1 MTNATNK
8 NFTATKQEK
17 DPLLS
22 QIGNTPLVQLDL
34 PTEATVYAKLEFLN
48 PGGSIKDRAALY
60 MVQDAEERGLLKP
73 GGTIVEGSS
82 GNQGIALAMIGA
94 VKGYRVIIVVPKHT
108 SSEKK
113 AALRAYGAELHVAP
127 DASSH
132 DDPDSYSKR
141 AQRLA
146 EEIPGAFMP
155 NQYYNIKNAE
165 AHYRSTG
172 PEIWE
177 QTDGTITHFFC
188 GMGSCGTISGTSK
201 FLKEQNTNI
210 HITGADSAH
219 SLLSAKTPRAY
230 AVEGIGVD
238 VISDVLQR
246 QLVDTIVPIYDEQ
259 AFQTA
264 RDYARKGYLV
274 GPSSGAVLH
283 ALTTQLHL
291 LKRGDTAVCILAD
304 SGRAYLS
311 KLFSVQ
317 MSEAD
322 LEAYREENTSEQ
334 QPAR

>member
-1 MTNATNK
+1 MT
-8 NFTATKQEK
+8 TKTLQNLQN
-17 DPLLS
+17 PLLS
-22 QIGNTPLVQLDL
+22 LIGNTPLVRLDL

-60 MVQDAEERGLLKP
+60 MVEDAEERGLLKP

-113 AALRAYGAELHVAP
+113 AALRAYGAELHIAP

-141 AQRLA
+141 AQKLA
-146 EEIPGAFMP
+146 QDFPGAFMP
-155 NQYYNIKNAE
+155 NQYYNVKNAE
-165 AHYRSTG
+165 AHYASTG

-177 QTDGTITHFFC
+177 QTNGEITHFFC

-201 FLKEQNTNI
+201 FLKEKNSQI
-210 HITGADSAH
+210 VVTGADSAH

-238 VISDVLQR
+238 VFSEVLQR
-246 QLVDTIVPIYDEQ
+246 QLVDTVVPIYDEH

-264 RDYARKGYLV
+264 REYARKGYLV
-274 GPSSGAVLH
+274 GPSSGAVLY
-283 ALTTQLHL
+283 ALSTQLQH
-291 LKRGDTAVCILAD
+291 LKRDDVAVCILAD

-311 KLFSVQ
+311 KLFSIQ
-317 MSEAD
+317 MSAAD
-322 LEAYREENTSEQ
+322 LEAYHEEREAERSV
-334 QPAR
+334 AL